1 MRRTRGSV
9 LQSCEVFKENK
20 NQVDPGYKGHQI
32 KVYEYF
38 VLFMAFVANFLTISH
53 SNWMVLLSSVSSIL
67 LVEVF
72 LLFLFWAIVTHFEPL
87 WAILSQFEP
96 FWAIL
101 SSFEPLWAMLSHF
114 GPFWAFMSLFEPF
127 WAILSHFEPFQA
139 IWTFFTFPTFKFFQT
154 LSNF

>member
-72 LLFLFWAIVTHFEPL
+72 LLFYFQPL
-87 WAILSQFEP
+87 
-96 FWAIL
+96 
-101 SSFEPLWAMLSHF
+101 
-114 GPFWAFMSLFEPF
+114 
-127 WAILSHFEPFQA
+127 
-139 IWTFFTFPTFKFFQT
+139 
-154 LSNF
+154 